1 MKVLL
6 LFCLIAFA
14 LCDVTSTNNTC
25 ATGTAVGAGF
35 TCPAG
40 VTAAAGEFGWN
51 KDQTIAGGATN
62 CYTFDLSDADIEND
76 GSFVLALRQG
86 DDGNATSAL
95 KLNAVGNGASVVCVE
110 LPAAAVEDDFDFYCN
125 PAGNFNNSLAVY
137 AVNTNATGGFGFDF
151 YVDYNDGASS
161 GCTASYVSSSGSS
174 IWLWVV
180 IGVAAVLVVVV
191 ILAAVGGF
199 IYMKKKKSSYQL
211 YEDA

>member
-1 MKVLL
+1 MGAFFLLHNKMKVLL

-62 CYTFDLSDADIEND
+62 CHTFDLSDADI
-76 GSFVLALRQG
+76 
-86 DDGNATSAL
+86 
-95 KLNAVGNGASVVCVE
+95 
-110 LPAAAVEDDFDFYCN
+110 EDDFDFYCN

>member
-1 MKVLL
+1 M
-6 LFCLIAFA
+6 
-14 LCDVTSTNNTC
+14 
-25 ATGTAVGAGF
+25 G
-35 TCPAG
+35 
-40 VTAAAGEFGWN
+40 
-51 KDQTIAGGATN
+51 AGGATN

-110 LPAAAVEDDFDFYCN
+110 LP
-125 PAGNFNNSLAVY
+125 SLAVY